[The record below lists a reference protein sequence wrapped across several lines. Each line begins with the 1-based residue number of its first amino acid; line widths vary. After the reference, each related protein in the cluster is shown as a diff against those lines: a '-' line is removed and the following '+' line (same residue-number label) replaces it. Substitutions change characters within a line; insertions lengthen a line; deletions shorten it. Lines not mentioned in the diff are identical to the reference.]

1 MILYYEAPPVF
12 HIRREEAPPVLHIR
26 REEVPPM
33 FHNRREE
40 APPVLHIRREEAPPM
55 FHVRREELNKKEE
68 LNPWISRTPL
78 CSCRSPHVEL
88 QLEEKVKG
96 PPFWWIEQNL

>member
-1 MILYYEAPPVF
+1 MILYYEAPQVF
-12 HIRREEAPPVLHIR
+12 HI
-26 REEVPPM
+26 
-33 FHNRREE
+33 RREE

-68 LNPWISRTPL
+68 LNPWTSRTPL

-96 PPFWWIEQNL
+96 PPFWWIEQNLQFFVFFEFFGFFVFVPGSG